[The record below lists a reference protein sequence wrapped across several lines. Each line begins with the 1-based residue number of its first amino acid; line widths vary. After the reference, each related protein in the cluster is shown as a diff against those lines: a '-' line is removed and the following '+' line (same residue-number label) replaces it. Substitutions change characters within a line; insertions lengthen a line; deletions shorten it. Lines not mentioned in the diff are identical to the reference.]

1 MKCQENQLS
10 CTNSVATNPLANSIF
25 QAICSAR
32 VVFQEAPGFVGLVM
46 FHELEKGWCV
56 YTKKTKNE
64 RMSTLKRALTIFR
77 ESSSEPNIYFCR
89 WYIIIYF
96 IFRELTYPLLF
107 RHVWED
113 DFTVLRFGRI
123 CGLVSWRVSA
133 KRNMNLKIEIALGCP
148 WKLVTRE

>member
-1 MKCQENQLS
+1 MPRK
-10 CTNSVATNPLANSIF
+10 SVELHKLRGHQSFGKLDFPGNLQRSSGVPGGAWIRWFGDVSW
-25 QAICSAR
+25 AR
-32 VVFQEAPGFVGLVM
+32 KGVM
-46 FHELEKGWCV
+46 CLH
-56 YTKKTKNE
+56 KKTKNE